1 MFASRHALPSLLAAS
16 ALLFACGATPSL
28 AGEENPSV
36 DAGPSGVG
44 VHGGGASVDVGP
56 SGVSVHGGGASVDV
70 GPSGV
75 SVNAP
80 GALVEVRAGSYVLV
94 CANGVRVLVHHG
106 EAPACPPYDP
116 PPPPPEPEVPPVPE
130 EPERP

>member
-36 DAGPSGVG
+36 DVGPSGVG
-44 VHGGGASVDVGP
+44 VRGGS
-56 SGVSVHGGGASVDV
+56 SSVDV

-80 GALVEVRAGSYVLV
+80 GSLVEVQAGSYVLV
-94 CANGVRVLVHHG
+94 CANGVRVVVYHG
-106 EAPACPPYDP
+106 EAPACPPNHPPPPHHQPPPHPHP
-116 PPPPPEPEVPPVPE
+116 PPPP
-130 EPERP
+130 